1 MQQLCRDYGVQ
12 EPVLRIED
20 NWVTIVFNRDD
31 VQSGN
36 ESVVTPSVT
45 PPVERVIFFCEQE
58 IEREKLK
65 PNSPLQWYRLT
76 ERGRQWLSK
85 KQSGR

>member
-45 PPVERVIFFCEQE
+45 PPVELVIFF
-58 IEREKLK
+58 L
-65 PNSPLQWYRLT
+65 
-76 ERGRQWLSK
+76 
-85 KQSGR
+85 

>member
-36 ESVVTPSVT
+36 ESVVTP
-45 PPVERVIFFCEQE
+45 PVERALFFCEQE
-58 IEREKLK
+58 IDREELK
-65 PNSPLQWYRLT
+65 PNSPLQRYRLT